1 MYKNTHLC
9 ASLFAEIQRG
19 GGEGRLELTLVNQPV
34 SANNLEGTKQIEPAG
49 QQELGGNAQHF
60 SQPASSFLIIYL
72 NSGEV

>member
-1 MYKNTHLC
+1 M
-9 ASLFAEIQRG
+9 
-19 GGEGRLELTLVNQPV
+19 LELTLVNQPV

-49 QQELGGNAQHF
+49 QQELGGNAQHS